1 MPSASCLPVFTT
13 SLKKCLTTIVLSDVA
28 DFFLCWLSSQHS
40 GDEIRT
46 IGIEIRVNSEHC
58 WLERKDKP
66 GGKETVN
73 LYADSIGGQAIKK
86 GNKPGNEKVYNNAT
100 AFCFGSF
107 SCCQE
112 LLIQEICWSF
122 RYSCIVFGLLMIWSS
137 QEVNICFEI
146 FQADKIFRRC
156 LFTFWKS
163 SFLSLLGKD
172 FLVRVMQGAVWQD
185 FRH

>member
-1 MPSASCLPVFTT
+1 M
-13 SLKKCLTTIVLSDVA
+13 IVLSDGA

-40 GDEIRT
+40 GDKIRT

-107 SCCQE
+107 SCCQD
-112 LLIQEICWSF
+112 LLIREICWF
-122 RYSCIVFGLLMIWSS
+122 LD
-137 QEVNICFEI
+137 I
-146 FQADKIFRRC
+146 FASYLD
-156 LFTFWKS
+156 
-163 SFLSLLGKD
+163 
-172 FLVRVMQGAVWQD
+172 
-185 FRH
+185 H

>member
-1 MPSASCLPVFTT
+1 M
-13 SLKKCLTTIVLSDVA
+13 IVLSDVA

-86 GNKPGNEKVYNNAT
+86 GNKPGNGKVYNNAT

-107 SCCQE
+107 NCCQE
-112 LLIQEICWSF
+112 LLI
-122 RYSCIVFGLLMIWSS
+122 
-137 QEVNICFEI
+137 FER
-146 FQADKIFRRC
+146 FADF
-156 LFTFWKS
+156 
-163 SFLSLLGKD
+163 
-172 FLVRVMQGAVWQD
+172 
-185 FRH
+185 

>member
-1 MPSASCLPVFTT
+1 MAINTHRHVSTRIYPCVTSTCVSTQGHEVKLSEHTLELLFMPSASCLPVFTT

-66 GGKETVN
+66 RGKETVN

-86 GNKPGNEKVYNNAT
+86 GNKPSNEKVYNNAT
-100 AFCFGSF
+100 AFCLAVLAVARNY
-107 SCCQE
+107 
-112 LLIQEICWSF
+112 LLWHLLFF
-122 RYSCIVFGLLMIWSS
+122 RYSCM
-137 QEVNICFEI
+137 
-146 FQADKIFRRC
+146 D
-156 LFTFWKS
+156 
-163 SFLSLLGKD
+163 
-172 FLVRVMQGAVWQD
+172 
-185 FRH
+185 H

>member
-40 GDEIRT
+40 GDKIRT

-86 GNKPGNEKVYNNAT
+86 GNKPGNEKVYNNVT
-100 AFCFGSF
+100 D
-107 SCCQE
+107 
-112 LLIQEICWSF
+112 LLIF
-122 RYSCIVFGLLMIWSS
+122 RYSCMAFGSLMIWSS
-137 QEVNICFEI
+137 KKVNICFEC
-146 FQADKIFRRC
+146 FQANEIFKRC
-156 LFTFWKS
+156 LFYILKIEFSVTAWKG
-163 SFLSLLGKD
+163 FLGEGDAGGSLAGFPPLKML
-172 FLVRVMQGAVWQD
+172 FCPTTNW
-185 FRH
+185 

>member
-1 MPSASCLPVFTT
+1 MWIYNWLRRAINTHRHVSTRIYPCVTSTCVSTQGHEVKLSEHTLELLFMPSASCLPVFTT

-107 SCCQE
+107 NCCQE
-112 LLIQEICWSF
+112 LLI
-122 RYSCIVFGLLMIWSS
+122 
-137 QEVNICFEI
+137 FER
-146 FQADKIFRRC
+146 FADF
-156 LFTFWKS
+156 
-163 SFLSLLGKD
+163 
-172 FLVRVMQGAVWQD
+172 
-185 FRH
+185 